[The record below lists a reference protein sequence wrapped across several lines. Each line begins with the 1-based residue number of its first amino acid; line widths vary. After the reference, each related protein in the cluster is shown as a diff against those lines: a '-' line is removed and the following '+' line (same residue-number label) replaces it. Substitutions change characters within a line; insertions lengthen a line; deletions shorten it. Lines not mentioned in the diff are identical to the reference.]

1 MPRNRSPHIP
11 GAATTFG
18 ALFIQLKI
26 KAENNSVSQR
36 SPGKLICGDGAHQER
51 IVRFSRGKVARILA
65 SYCLMAG
72 RVSRKKRCP
81 PTTVVLRNRVSR
93 KKRCPPTTVILRREQ
108 VGLVQRQSAC
118 KVKDLD
124 SRLEKLVSEAA
135 SGQVRG
141 QERTRLRESL

>member
-1 MPRNRSPHIP
+1 M
-11 GAATTFG
+11 
-18 ALFIQLKI
+18 
-26 KAENNSVSQR
+26 
-36 SPGKLICGDGAHQER
+36 ER
-51 IVRFSRGKVARILA
+51 IRNVFPRFSRGRFSRGKVAKILA
-65 SYCLMAG
+65 SYCLMEG

-81 PTTVVLRNRVSR
+81 PTTM
-93 KKRCPPTTVILRREQ
+93 ILRREQ
-108 VGLVQRQSAC
+108 VGSVQRQSVF